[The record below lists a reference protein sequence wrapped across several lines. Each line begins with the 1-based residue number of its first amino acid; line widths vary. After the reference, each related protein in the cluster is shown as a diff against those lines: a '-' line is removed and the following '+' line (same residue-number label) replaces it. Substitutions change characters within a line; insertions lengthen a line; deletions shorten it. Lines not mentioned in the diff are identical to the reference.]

1 MRKYYIVLSDDDVN
15 DAYFLNHNMVTAIR
29 ACEKVAEKKGVKA
42 AYVFSLVTRCE
53 FVGNEAQW
61 NDAE

>member
-1 MRKYYIVLSDDDVN
+1 MKKYYIVLSSDDVD
-15 DAYFLNHNMVTAIR
+15 DAYFLNYKLSTAVR

-53 FVGNEAQW
+53 FVGNEARW
-61 NDAE
+61 DDAE

>member
-1 MRKYYIVLSDDDVN
+1 MKKYYIVLSDDDVDN
-15 DAYFLNHNMVTAIR
+15 AYFLNHDMVTAIR

-53 FVGNEAQW
+53 FVGNEARW
-61 NDAE
+61 DDAE

>member
-1 MRKYYIVLSDDDVN
+1 MKKYYIVLSDDDVDN
-15 DAYFLNHNMVTAIR
+15 AYFLNHNMVTAIR

-53 FVGNEAQW
+53 FVGNEARW
-61 NDAE
+61 DDAE

>member
-1 MRKYYIVLSDDDVN
+1 MKKYYIVLSDDDVDN
-15 DAYFLNHNMVTAIR
+15 AYFLNHDMVTAIR